1 MLYGPERIK
10 DALSISYRD
19 KKVQDPCVAN
29 IEISNIGR
37 VPILGEDYTQSR
49 SLKLELAAPI
59 VTVLSVEHK
68 PESAPQPSIT
78 SDGNTFEL
86 KPELLVRG
94 EIISTSLL
102 TEGQPGGIKVILNP
116 FGAVKVLVRDRE
128 AWEKRKSKRLR
139 RSAATAVVVAVG
151 STIALLVSVIHSN
164 AHLSNTV
171 SGARDAACGSVLL
184 QANSAQMVIRN
195 MLFFD
200 IPPPPFPGATGPWRV
215 GINSGYNGDLT
226 RLSNQIDDFS
236 FDTSNVS
243 GLGLSSNEPDTEL
256 AIFKAV
262 YVELEKIPNDR
273 SSPQRFA
280 DDVVA
285 ALHDQE
291 NAYSILLKII
301 NLCNSL
307 HSGVDTE

>member
-1 MLYGPERIK
+1 MLYGPQRIK
-10 DALSISYRD
+10 DGLNISYRD
-19 KKVQDPCVAN
+19 GKVQDPYVTN

-37 VPILGEDYTQSR
+37 VPIFDTDNTQSR

-68 PESAPQPSIT
+68 PESAPQPSIA
-78 SDGNTFEL
+78 SEGNTFEL

-94 EIISTSLL
+94 ETISISLL
-102 TEGQPGGIKVILNP
+102 TEGQPGDIKVFLNP

-128 AWEKRKSKRLR
+128 AWEKRRSRRLR
-139 RSAATAVVVAVG
+139 RSAATAAVVAVG
-151 STIALLVSVIHSN
+151 STIALLLSVIHSN
-164 AHLSNTV
+164 THLSSTV
-171 SGARDAACGSVLL
+171 SDARDAACGSVLL
-184 QANSAQMVIRN
+184 QANSAQMVIKN

-200 IPPPPFPGATGPWRV
+200 IPPPFPGATSPSQV
-215 GINSGYNGDLT
+215 AINSGYNGDLNT
-226 RLSNQIDDFS
+226 LSNQIDDYS
-236 FDTSNVS
+236 FDTSNAS
-243 GLGLSSNEPDTEL
+243 DLGFSSNEPDTEL

-273 SSPQRFA
+273 SNPRRFA
-280 DDVVA
+280 DDA
-285 ALHDQE
+285 AAAFHDQG

-307 HSGVDTE
+307 YSG